1 MQICNKNIFTFNTK
15 PVGVLCRLVLERK
28 GNEKINQTKRLALLP
43 SGFHTH
49 KRNCSVPHSVHR
61 LHFFYQYESLSLAG
75 FHLCGGG

>member
-43 SGFHTH
+43 SGFYTH
-49 KRNCSVPHSVHR
+49 RRDRFVPYSIYR
-61 LHFFYQYESLSLAG
+61 IYFFY
-75 FHLCGGG
+75 